1 MAVIL
6 VTGASGQLGSEIKA
20 ASGHYSGYEFIFTDT
35 DNLDITDAEVVND
48 FIVKNQPDWIINCAA
63 YNFVDKAETDSE
75 NAFRINASA
84 VKNLAESIRGT
95 ETRLIHVS
103 TDYVFDGSSNTP
115 YNENSEVN
123 PQSVYGKSKLEG
135 EKFALLHNGTMV
147 IRTSWLYSSVG
158 NNFVKTMLRLG
169 KEKESVNVVFDQAGT
184 PTYAADLA
192 EAILYIV
199 SRVIRNQIAFVAGT
213 YHYSNEG
220 VCSWYD
226 FATEIFLEAGLKCKV
241 NPILSKDF
249 SSTVKRPFYSVLD
262 KTKIKED
269 YGLEIPHWRS
279 SLKKCME
286 ILNLKGAPTPKQY
299 LPPNPPKGGL

>member
-20 ASGHYSGYEFIFTDT
+20 ASRNYSGYEFIFTDA
-35 DNLDITDAEVVND
+35 DNLDITDTEAFND
-48 FIVKNQPDWIINCAA
+48 FVVKNQPAWIINCAA

-75 NAFRINASA
+75 NAFRINATA
-84 VKNLAESIRGT
+84 VKNLAESISGT

-115 YNENSEVN
+115 YNENSAVN
-123 PQSVYGKSKLEG
+123 PQSAYGKSKLEG
-135 EKFALLHNGTMV
+135 ERYALMHNGTMV
-147 IRTSWLYSSVG
+147 IRTSWLYSSFG
-158 NNFVKTMLRLG
+158 NNFMKTMLSLG
-169 KEKESVNVVFDQAGT
+169 REKESINVVFDQVGT

-192 EAILYIV
+192 EAILFIV
-199 SRVIRNQIAFVAGT
+199 SRVIRNQIAFAAGT

-262 KTKIKED
+262 KSKIKED
-269 YGLEIPHWRS
+269 YELEIHHWRK
-279 SLKKCME
+279 SLLRCME
-286 ILNLKGAPTPKQY
+286 LMLK
-299 LPPNPPKGGL
+299 